1 MTSPPLPTPT
11 SSEPMFCW
19 QTARMGKIPVSRL
32 RFKDWMSVSKRAHV
46 RKDIS
51 ASELTDLFIAT
62 LAKTEADAN
71 LTPEQ
76 IGLLSGAEKEDFA
89 EQFLNAEDHMYRER
103 LREETKDDKGN
114 VTVKLTKG
122 KITLPR
128 QSDES
133 ATQYL
138 QRAFEHYERETAKKM
153 ADTIGPT
160 LNIGASIKNLTG
172 WAKPSALNALSA
184 NAAISESLSAKI
196 SAMRLPDMHAI
207 TSLQDSLRGL
217 SALKTPFIGLGI
229 PGVNDA
235 GSAEDDNTSAALPKP
250 PFLDAIKL
258 PRSPV
263 YETNE
268 RLDSL
273 IERFDRFEGIA
284 IETVELVKTM
294 NDAASGLLQSFGEG
308 AKTTEQYA
316 RRSIRIAIIALTTT
330 IFIAAFQLGYGI
342 WQSRQQDGETKA
354 IVENIVH
361 QVTSSQQEASTVI
374 RETINNQTD
383 RVHADQAGLAKAITA
398 VGEALHDLN
407 ERRLPA
413 TNLGSPAK
421 P

>member
-1 MTSPPLPTPT
+1 
-11 SSEPMFCW
+11 MFRW
-19 QTARMGKIPVSRL
+19 QTASMGKLPVSRL
-32 RFKDWMSVSKRAHV
+32 RLKDWMSVSKQAHV

-89 EQFLNAEDHMYRER
+89 EQFLNAEDHMYREQ

-114 VTVKLTKG
+114 VTATLTKG

-128 QSDES
+128 RSGES
-133 ATQYL
+133 GTQYL
-138 QRAFEHYERETAKKM
+138 QRAFEHYEKEIAKGM
-153 ADTIGPT
+153 ADAIGPT
-160 LNIGASIKNLTG
+160 LNIAASIKNLTG
-172 WAKPSALNALSA
+172 WAKPSALNSLSA
-184 NAAISESLSAKI
+184 NAAISDSLSAKI
-196 SAMRLPDMHAI
+196 AAMRLPDMHAI
-207 TSLQDSLRGL
+207 ASLQGSLRSL
-217 SALKTPFIGLGI
+217 SALKNPLIGLGI

-235 GSAEDDNTSAALPKP
+235 GSAEEDNTSTALPKP
-250 PFLDAIKL
+250 PLYNAIKL

-263 YETNE
+263 YDTNE

-284 IETVELVKTM
+284 IETVALVKTM
-294 NDAASGLLQSFGEG
+294 NDAASGLLQSFGDG

-354 IVENIVH
+354 IVEEIAH
-361 QVTSSQQEASTVI
+361 QVMNSQQEVLTVI
-374 RETINNQTD
+374 REAINNQTD
-383 RVHADQAGLAKAITA
+383 RVHADQSRIAKAIAA
-398 VGEALHDLN
+398 VGEALHDLD

-413 TNLGSPAK
+413 TNLRTPAK